1 MWSINSI
8 DQSGHRFIPFRARG
22 PRTGRLYF
30 LCFYFLGL
38 GVVCVDPQDIS
49 KHLKMLILM
58 LNGYIFKKFRR
69 LPAGVLGRGVS
80 KLCLGAYPSPLHWP
94 SSKCARRLDTRHFF
108 SIFCVTFLRSHE

>member
-38 GVVCVDPQDIS
+38 GVVCVDPQDTYRTS
-49 KHLKMLILM
+49 KTLIWDTYNLVLEYSIIVARILPVPQKLLYSRECSRM
-58 LNGYIFKKFRR
+58 SFR
-69 LPAGVLGRGVS
+69 
-80 KLCLGAYPSPLHWP
+80 K
-94 SSKCARRLDTRHFF
+94 
-108 SIFCVTFLRSHE
+108 